1 MNSPEMLKYRSD
13 SGLCSASPTVHSIK
27 IKSEKFHM
35 AAATVA
41 SILQQ
46 RYYLAWS
53 LQEKS
58 LCCELSGSKELRR

>member
-13 SGLCSASPTVHSIK
+13 SGHCSVSPTVHSIK
-27 IKSEKFHM
+27 IKQERFHT

-41 SILQQ
+41 SILEWH
-46 RYYLAWS
+46 YYLAWS